1 MADPGE
7 AFLAD
12 YLSRTRSLWEP
23 AAAAGSTG
31 SASRLRAAVQFVH
44 LFCQGFSD
52 KRGSARAAAL
62 SYSTLLALVPCWQ
75 WPLSVSMISVRGTC
89 GRTDRSVRF
98 SEHSALICRC
108 QPPHSVHSDR

>member
-1 MADPGE
+1 MGRSRRGV
-7 AFLAD
+7 LAD

-62 SYSTLLALVPCWQ
+62 SYSTLLALVPLLAVA
-75 WPLSVSMISVRGTC
+75 PE
-89 GRTDRSVRF
+89 RF
-98 SEHSALICRC
+98 DDFGPGHLRE
-108 QPPHSVHSDR
+108 D